1 MIKSLCLVCSF
12 SAKRHAKDQR
22 EMDKQ
27 ILRAE
32 AVIANPSKLKRTKF
46 VKSDKSKLSLNQP
59 LRNKSLLLL
68 GVKGYYTNLGLSD
81 EKVIERYHDLWHVE
95 QAFRVSKSDLK
106 MRPIFH
112 FKENA
117 IKVHLIICFMAL
129 MTSKFLELKT
139 NKSIKYILKKLTH
152 ITDANLLNTITGE
165 KITLR
170 MKIDDETQGILEK
183 AGLWY

>member
-1 MIKSLCLVCSF
+1 
-12 SAKRHAKDQR
+12 
-22 EMDKQ
+22 
-27 ILRAE
+27 
-32 AVIANPSKLKRTKF
+32 
-46 VKSDKSKLSLNQP
+46 
-59 LRNKSLLLL
+59 
-68 GVKGYYTNLGLSD
+68 
-81 EKVIERYHDLWHVE
+81 
-95 QAFRVSKSDLK
+95 

-139 NKSIKYILKKLTH
+139 NKPIKYILKKLTH
-152 ITDANLLNTITGE
+152 VTDANLLNTITGE

>member
-1 MIKSLCLVCSF
+1 
-12 SAKRHAKDQR
+12 
-22 EMDKQ
+22 
-27 ILRAE
+27 
-32 AVIANPSKLKRTKF
+32 
-46 VKSDKSKLSLNQP
+46 
-59 LRNKSLLLL
+59 
-68 GVKGYYTNLGLSD
+68 
-81 EKVIERYHDLWHVE
+81 
-95 QAFRVSKSDLK
+95 

-139 NKSIKYILKKLTH
+139 NKPIKYILKKLTH
-152 ITDANLLNTITGE
+152 IIDANLLNTITGE